1 MNKYIE
7 LLGLPHSMVAGFPDR
22 ASQENKAK
30 NRTFYDLDLEVTEHY
45 FATETSLVIS
55 VRGDT
60 DHTPPRPTSID
71 GRSVKSSTQR
81 IDFISSPLVRNHL

>member
-1 MNKYIE
+1 
-7 LLGLPHSMVAGFPDR
+7 MVAGFPDR

-60 DHTPPRPTSID
+60 DHTPPRLHI
-71 GRSVKSSTQR
+71 
-81 IDFISSPLVRNHL
+81 H